1 MFFSTVVFTKE
12 IWEIRD
18 GSYPVLVY
26 IWRKPSHNALK
37 IQCILLMD
45 TCTLKFLGLR
55 DPNRLSRDDKFST
68 VSEYIYGTSKDD
80 KFYGDSQKLASQ
92 VTFLTIC
99 IQQPKQRSQ
108 LKPHSYIRYQHTIFT
123 YQFLVLHYSG
133 EYY

>member
-1 MFFSTVVFTKE
+1 MISSLQKLTD
-12 IWEIRD
+12 RPSD
-18 GSYPVLVY
+18 GMGPTGRESGRGGPLAVGGRGV
-26 IWRKPSHNALK
+26 I
-37 IQCILLMD
+37 
-45 TCTLKFLGLR
+45 
-55 DPNRLSRDDKFST
+55 
-68 VSEYIYGTSKDD
+68 D